1 MDDFEKDFN
10 QFKSMRMQSIA
21 NTIIYGSEEYK
32 KLMMDSD
39 RLLTELCTYVK
50 PEGMKFLM
58 DYCNVVTLLQG
69 IAESV
74 MYEQG
79 LRDGT
84 NLLKSLRKPI
94 KS

>member
-10 QFKSMRMQSIA
+10 QFKSMRMESIA
-21 NTIIYGSEEYK
+21 NTIIYGSDEYK
-32 KLMMDSD
+32 KLMVESD
-39 RLLTELCTYVK
+39 RLFTDLCTYVK
-50 PEGMKFLM
+50 PEGMKLLM

-79 LRDGT
+79 LRDGI
-84 NLLKSLRKPI
+84 NFLKSLMKPT

>member
-10 QFKSMRMQSIA
+10 QFKSMRMESIA
-21 NTIIYGSEEYK
+21 NKIIYESEDYK
-32 KLMMDSD
+32 KLMVESD
-39 RLLTELCTYVK
+39 RLFTELCTYVK
-50 PEGMKFLM
+50 PEGMKLLM

-84 NLLKSLRKPI
+84 NFFSNLL
-94 KS
+94 

>member
-10 QFKSMRMQSIA
+10 QFKSMRMESIA
-21 NTIIYGSEEYK
+21 NTIIYGSDEYK
-32 KLMMDSD
+32 KLMVESD
-39 RLLTELCTYVK
+39 RLFTDLCTYVK
-50 PEGMKFLM
+50 PEGMKLLM

-79 LRDGT
+79 LRDGI
-84 NLLKSLRKPI
+84 NFNK
-94 KS
+94 

>member
-10 QFKSMRMQSIA
+10 QFKSIRMESIA
-21 NTIIYGSEEYK
+21 NTIIYGSEDYK
-32 KLMMDSD
+32 KLMLESD
-39 RLLTELCTYVK
+39 RLFTELCTYVE
-50 PEGMKFLM
+50 PEGMNLLM

-79 LRDGT
+79 LRDG
-84 NLLKSLRKPI
+84 I
-94 KS
+94 KFNKEYSS

>member
-10 QFKSMRMQSIA
+10 QFKSMRMESIA

-32 KLMMDSD
+32 KLMLDSD
-39 RLLTELCTYVK
+39 RLFNELCDYVK
-50 PEGMKFLM
+50 PEGMKLLI
-58 DYCNVVTLLQG
+58 DYCNIVTLLQG

-79 LRDGT
+79 VSDGGKIFKHT
-84 NLLKSLRKPI
+84 I
-94 KS
+94 

>member
-10 QFKSMRMQSIA
+10 QFKSMRMESIA
-21 NTIIYGSEEYK
+21 NKIIYESEDYK
-32 KLMMDSD
+32 KLMVESD
-39 RLLTELCTYVK
+39 RLFTELCTYVK
-50 PEGMKFLM
+50 PEGMKLLM

-79 LRDGT
+79 LRNGT
-84 NLLKSLRKPI
+84 NFFSNLL
-94 KS
+94 

>member
-10 QFKSMRMQSIA
+10 QFKSMRMESIA

-32 KLMMDSD
+32 KLMIDSD
-39 RLLTELCTYVK
+39 RLFTELCTYVK
-50 PEGMKFLM
+50 PEGMKLLM

-79 LRDGT
+79 LRDG
-84 NLLKSLRKPI
+84 I
-94 KS
+94 KFFNI

>member
-10 QFKSMRMQSIA
+10 QFKSMRMESIA
-21 NTIIYGSEEYK
+21 NTIIYGSDEYK
-32 KLMMDSD
+32 KLMVESD
-39 RLLTELCTYVK
+39 RLFTKLCTYVK
-50 PEGMKFLM
+50 PEGMKLLM

-79 LRDGT
+79 LRDG
-84 NLLKSLRKPI
+84 I
-94 KS
+94 KFNKEYSS

>member
-10 QFKSMRMQSIA
+10 QFKSMRMESIA
-21 NTIIYGSEEYK
+21 NTIIYGSEDYK
-32 KLMMDSD
+32 KLMLESD
-39 RLLTELCTYVK
+39 RLFTELCTYVE
-50 PEGMKFLM
+50 PEGMKLLM

-79 LRDGT
+79 LRDG
-84 NLLKSLRKPI
+84 I
-94 KS
+94 KVLSAKIL

>member
-10 QFKSMRMQSIA
+10 QFKSMRMESIA
-21 NTIIYGSEEYK
+21 NTIIYGSEDYK
-32 KLMMDSD
+32 KLMLESD
-39 RLLTELCTYVK
+39 RLFTELCTYVE
-50 PEGMKFLM
+50 PEGMKLLM

-79 LRDGT
+79 LKDR
-84 NLLKSLRKPI
+84 LRFKLQLKQI
-94 KS
+94 

>member
-10 QFKSMRMQSIA
+10 QFKSMRMESIA

-32 KLMMDSD
+32 KLMLDSD
-39 RLLTELCTYVK
+39 RLFTELCTYVK
-50 PEGMKFLM
+50 PEGRKLLI

-79 LRDGT
+79 LRDG
-84 NLLKSLRKPI
+84 I
-94 KS
+94 KVLSAKIL

>member
-10 QFKSMRMQSIA
+10 QFKSIRMESIA

-32 KLMMDSD
+32 KLMLDSD
-39 RLLTELCTYVK
+39 RLFNELCNYVK
-50 PEGMKFLM
+50 PEGMKLLM
-58 DYCNVVTLLQG
+58 DYCNIVTLLQG

-79 LRDGT
+79 LRDGLVFNT
-84 NLLKSLRKPI
+84 THL
-94 KS
+94 

>member
-10 QFKSMRMQSIA
+10 QFKSMRMESIA

-32 KLMMDSD
+32 KLMLESD
-39 RLLTELCTYVK
+39 RLFTELCTYVE
-50 PEGMKFLM
+50 PEGMKLLM

-79 LRDGT
+79 LRDG
-84 NLLKSLRKPI
+84 I
-94 KS
+94 KFNKEYSS

>member
-10 QFKSMRMQSIA
+10 QFKSMRMERIA
-21 NTIIYGSEEYK
+21 NTIIYGSEEYM
-32 KLMMDSD
+32 KLMVESD
-39 RLLTELCTYVK
+39 RLFIELCTYVK
-50 PEGMKFLM
+50 PEGMQLLM

-79 LRDGT
+79 LRDST
-84 NLLKSLRKPI
+84 NFLKNTI
-94 KS
+94 